1 MARAHV
7 HLQREGEGVG
17 GAEISETE
25 IVACD
30 SEDLSRVLHVFNQQQ
45 L

>member
-1 MARAHV
+1 MY
-7 HLQREGEGVG
+7 LKREGVWLGGGG
-17 GAEISETE
+17 GADETE

-30 SEDLSRVLHVFNQQQ
+30 SEDLSGVLHVFNQQQ